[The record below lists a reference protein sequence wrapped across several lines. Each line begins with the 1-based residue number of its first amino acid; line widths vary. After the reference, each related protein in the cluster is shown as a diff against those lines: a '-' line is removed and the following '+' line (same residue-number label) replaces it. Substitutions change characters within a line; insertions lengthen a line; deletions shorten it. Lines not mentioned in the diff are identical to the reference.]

1 MKGSVRSIAR
11 AGTRRRVLSSHML
24 AATVLL
30 SLAGLAKADCFDDA
44 AQYHKINPW
53 VLRAIAAQESGF
65 KPLTI
70 GRNSNNTVDIGEF
83 GINSV
88 HLPELAKYGIS
99 KEDLLDGCKSAYVA
113 SWRLAKMVRKYGN
126 SWIAVGAY
134 HSENPGP
141 RDLYAA
147 LIQRTI
153 NFWIARRVIP
163 TS

>member
-1 MKGSVRSIAR
+1 MKGRVRFIAR
-11 AGTRRRVLSSHML
+11 AGTCGRVLSRHIL
-24 AATVLL
+24 AAIVLL
-30 SLAGLAKADCFDDA
+30 STAGLARADCFDDA
-44 AQYHKINPW
+44 AQYHKVNPW

-65 KPLTI
+65 NPLAI

-88 HLPELAKYGIS
+88 HLPELAKYGIR

-113 SWRLAKMVRKYGN
+113 GWRLAKMVRKYGN
-126 SWIAVGAY
+126 TWRAVGAY
-134 HSENPGP
+134 HSENAGP

-147 LIQRTI
+147 LVQRTI

-163 TS
+163 AP